1 MADPARA
8 RKVAD
13 RIKVIVAEMLE
24 GRIKDERLGFVT
36 ITDVR
41 VTGDLQNASVFYT
54 VFGSDEERQATADV
68 LAENRGRIR
77 SAVGK
82 GLGIRLTPS
91 LEFIADAIP
100 EGAAHLEEV
109 LEEARRRDA
118 ELAAAR
124 AGATYAGDA
133 DPYRKDDEFDDEFDD
148 EDDELDDDE
157 VEEQMESGEVTSE
170 QLHAADDLPAGG
182 VDVAADE
189 GLDDVDGDL
198 TRIDEIDGDED
209 VRPTSRG
216 ASEGR

>member
-54 VFGSDEERQATADV
+54 VFGSDEERAATEEV
-68 LAENRGRIR
+68 LIENRGRIR

-82 GLGIRLTPS
+82 GLGIRLTPT

-133 DPYRKDDEFDDEFDD
+133 DPYRKD
-148 EDDELDDDE
+148 EDDLDDDGID
-157 VEEQMESGEVTSE
+157 EELEHGEVSSE
-170 QLHAADDLPAGG
+170 DLNGG
-182 VDVAADE
+182 RDDVAGRFAGEE

-198 TRIDEIDGDED
+198 STVEEIDGDED
-209 VRPTSRG
+209 VRRG
-216 ASEGR
+216 DGTGA